1 MSEIKSVSKRTA
13 ALESAQSNADRIV
26 MIRHK
31 GGRADAGIEGFGSV
45 ASTSQTVSSP
55 MPPPPSPALPPG
67 VPSSSS
73 ASAVPPTDV
82 SDVPRGVKRELG
94 GDVVRKGGVK
104 SRRVATITK
113 FEDGRNVM
121 VKVEQDIQM
130 VKGNLVKG
138 SVAFADRELGGL
150 GGGFGDGLGGD
161 GMSGVF
167 GESSG
172 REDPSSGR
180 ERGGG
185 G

>member
-1 MSEIKSVSKRTA
+1 M
-13 ALESAQSNADRIV
+13 
-26 MIRHK
+26 
-31 GGRADAGIEGFGSV
+31 
-45 ASTSQTVSSP
+45 ASTSQSVSSP

-67 VPSSSS
+67 VPSSSA
-73 ASAVPPTDV
+73 ASAVSPTDV
-82 SDVPRGVKRELG
+82 SAVPRGVKRELG
-94 GDVVRKGGVK
+94 GDVVMKGGVK
-104 SRRVATITK
+104 SRRVATITE

-180 ERGGG
+180 EGGGEDDLEDGELREDEDRGGIG
-185 G
+185 LRMMLRCLSFPWTPTTHPSGISGLC